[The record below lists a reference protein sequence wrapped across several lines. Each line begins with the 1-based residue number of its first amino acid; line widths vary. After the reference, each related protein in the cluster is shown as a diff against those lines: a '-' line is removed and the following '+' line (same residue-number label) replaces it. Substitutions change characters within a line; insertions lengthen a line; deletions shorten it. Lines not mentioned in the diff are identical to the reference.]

1 MPRRQQ
7 KFWQRNDGLLV
18 NKEREKKEYK
28 RKGNRGEH
36 RSTLSVLSVLAGAQ
50 ILKVKMYLQV
60 RCIINNQ
67 RVTDFLV
74 WIRNDLLPSKQMWE
88 ASPAERTLVCR
99 ERWCSLVAVHHAW
112 RRARSPALG
121 SGSHAGRNTQ
131 VVLPGCCCWHSRGP
145 APFLFRKSLT
155 LDFVNLESVLPR
167 VSLGLSSD
175 FCDTWV
181 FTRPCRN
188 AFLGQQ
194 TSCTLEFILT
204 PSQGFLTVSL
214 ELTWLRALEYKS
226 LSTAC
231 TE

>member
-1 MPRRQQ
+1 M
-7 KFWQRNDGLLV
+7 
-18 NKEREKKEYK
+18 
-28 RKGNRGEH
+28 
-36 RSTLSVLSVLAGAQ
+36 STSPLFPYSVSAGAQ
-50 ILKVKMYLQV
+50 ILIVKMHLQV

-67 RVTDFLV
+67 RVTDFLE

-88 ASPAERTLVCR
+88 ASPAERTLVYR
-99 ERWCSLVAVHHAW
+99 ERWCSLVAVRHAW
-112 RRARSPALG
+112 RRARCPALG
-121 SGSHAGRNTQ
+121 SGSPIGRNTQ
-131 VVLPGCCCWHSRGP
+131 VVLPGCCCGHSLGP
-145 APFLFRKSLT
+145 APFFVSEVFLNFRLCKLGKCTTSCFARTFQWL
-155 LDFVNLESVLPR
+155 LWYLSV
-167 VSLGLSSD
+167 
-175 FCDTWV
+175 
-181 FTRPCRN
+181 TRPCRN

>member
-131 VVLPGCCCWHSRGP
+131 VVLPGCGCWHSRGP
-145 APFLFRKSLT
+145 APFFVSEVFNFRLCKPGKCTTSCFARTFQWL
-155 LDFVNLESVLPR
+155 LWYLSVHQALPKCFPGAANLVY
-167 VSLGLSSD
+167 
-175 FCDTWV
+175 TWV
-181 FTRPCRN
+181 HSNSISR
-188 AFLGQQ
+188 FLDRQ
-194 TSCTLEFILT
+194 SWAHLT
-204 PSQGFLTVSL
+204 
-214 ELTWLRALEYKS
+214 
-226 LSTAC
+226 
-231 TE
+231 